1 MSQLLAQ
8 KRLRLGD
15 DEEDSEN
22 SDEDS
27 DLEEPSQKA
36 GYIRKLTLKN
46 FMCHDHFE
54 LSFGAQMNFI
64 IGRNGSGKS
73 AILTGIS
80 VGLGAK
86 ATDTSRGSSIKSLIK
101 DGKSTARIIVEI
113 DNDGYDCFEKETYGK
128 VIIVERK
135 LTREGA
141 NSYSIKS
148 ENGSLVSSK
157 KKTLDDIL
165 QKFFIVVNNPL
176 SFLSQDKAREFIA
189 SSTEQSRFNYFSE
202 GTNIQ
207 SILQNY
213 QEASRNILSLQK
225 RSVAAKDYFNEA
237 AQRYSECERAYRKY
251 KHSHTLR
258 QQLEKINGKIY
269 WFNVEVL
276 ERRIKKKDNEI
287 EAKRS
292 ELQEIDNK
300 KAMNDQNITLND
312 EERDSLQNEK
322 TILNEK
328 LVSHEEAVAHSENA
342 HAEATRQVQSYRSD
356 LMNYKTE
363 IEDFSKQIEKHKKEI
378 VMEQKKIDEANG
390 GSKEKMGERLEALR
404 KRQEV
409 LIKERDQL
417 QSRLRGMEGTSPDM
431 ENLRKEFEEYKQS
444 KTVLLEKKRSIE
456 KNKNDKYAA
465 FGHNINFLMRDI
477 EKEKNWHTKPIAP
490 VGCFVSVKEEFS
502 QWGDLIN
509 ATLQKILDSFVVCDE
524 HDRRILSQYMR
535 SKKIF
540 KTIIVRKFEKFN
552 FNSQA
557 PHGYNTILDT
567 LNIQDENVKFTLI
580 DSSGVEEM
588 IICDNIRDAEEV
600 TRRPNVKHTFC
611 LNDRKSG
618 IRITRP
624 GGQLARDPIFYSR
637 DLRKLAGK
645 VDGNEI
651 ENELKEAEAEEERLE
666 KRRHNLRA
674 KEYEEKKAVQGEL
687 EEKKDFLKKVN
698 NQIFT
703 AEQVLQDEGD
713 YGRIESLKSQIE
725 NCENQ
730 IKTREGMSL
739 ELLQNLNQSKVELS
753 SLKQRLQEAKAQK
766 EDITDQVSSLE
777 EKVSQCQ
784 ETSQL
789 LAAENDGLEK
799 RKAEIDFEIE
809 TKNERKNSDITKH
822 QELETAALEH
832 CQRSDIQILETD
844 TTESITTEFRNIQ
857 HAIEE
862 AEKNSNKTF
871 EEIQDEV
878 LKSKA
883 LKDQCENSLLE
894 LESARITLEND
905 LNSRFENLNITI
917 KEKLTRARLSF
928 EQSLA
933 LRGFKGNLEFDF
945 ANKKVITEVQTKDD
959 KERRAVLSLSGG
971 EKSFTQIA
979 FLLSIWKVMK
989 PRVCGLDEFDVF
1001 MDSVNRTI
1009 AIRLL
1014 IHELRNSNAQSI
1026 FITPQ
1031 DIAVVGDLKDSE
1043 DVRIHR
1049 IKAPRNE

>member
-8 KRLRLGD
+8 KRLKLGD

-22 SDEDS
+22 SDDES
-27 DLEEPSQKA
+27 DLEEVSLKA
-36 GYIRKLTLKN
+36 GYIKKLTLKN

-54 LSFGAQMNFI
+54 LSFGPQMNFI

-101 DGKSTARIIVEI
+101 DGKSTARIVVEI
-113 DNDGYDCFEKETYGK
+113 DNDGYDSYEKETYGK

-135 LTREGA
+135 ITRDGA
-141 NSYSIKS
+141 NSYAIKS
-148 ENGSLVSSK
+148 ENGAVVSNK
-157 KKTLDDIL
+157 KKTLEDIL

-176 SFLSQDKAREFIA
+176 LFLSQDKAREFIA

-213 QEASRNILSLQK
+213 EEASRNILSLQK
-225 RSVAAKDYFNEA
+225 RSVAAKEYFDESV
-237 AQRYSECERAYRKY
+237 QRYAECERAYRKY

-287 EAKRS
+287 EGKQN

-300 KAMNDQNITLND
+300 KALNDQNINLND
-312 EERDSLQNEK
+312 EERDSLLDEK
-322 TILNEK
+322 HIMDEK
-328 LVSHEEAVAHSENA
+328 LATCDQEVSNCEKAYN
-342 HAEATRQVQSYRSD
+342 EATRQVQSYRSD
-356 LMNYKTE
+356 LVNYKNE
-363 IEDFSKQIEKHKKEI
+363 IEEFSNKIEKHNQEI
-378 VMEQKKIDEANG
+378 VVEQKKIDEANG
-390 GSKEKMGERLEALR
+390 GSKEKMAERLEALQR
-404 KRQEV
+404 RQEV
-409 LIKERDQL
+409 LTKERNEL
-417 QSRLRGMEGTSPDM
+417 QSRLRAMEGTSPEM
-431 ENLRKEFEEYKQS
+431 EILRKELDEHKLS
-444 KTVLLEKKRSIE
+444 KNNLLEKKRSIE

-465 FGHNINFLMRDI
+465 FGHNIIFLMRDI
-477 EKEKNWHTKPIAP
+477 EKEKSWHAQPIGP
-490 VGCFVSVKEEFS
+490 VGCFVSVKEEYS

-509 ATLQKILDSFVVCDE
+509 ATLQKTLDAFVVCDE
-524 HDRRILSQYMR
+524 HDRRILGQYMR

-540 KTIIVRKFEKFN
+540 KSIIVRKFEKFDY
-552 FNSQA
+552 NSQA
-557 PHGYNTILDT
+557 HHGYNTILDT
-567 LNIQDENVKFTLI
+567 LNIQVDNVKFTLI

-588 IICDNIRDAEEV
+588 IICHTIKDAEEI
-600 TRRPNVKHTFC
+600 TKRPNVKHTFC

-618 IRITRP
+618 VRITRP

-651 ENELKEAEAEEERLE
+651 DDELKEARAEEERLE
-666 KRRHNLRA
+666 NKRQKLRA
-674 KEYEEKKAVQGEL
+674 KEFEEKKAVQGEL
-687 EEKKDFLKKVN
+687 EEKKSFLKEIN
-698 NQIFT
+698 NQIFRT
-703 AEQVLQDEGD
+703 EQILQDEGD
-713 YGRIESLKSQIE
+713 YGRIDSLKSQIE

-739 ELLQNLNQSKVELS
+739 ELLQSLNQSKVELS
-753 SLKQRLQEAKAQK
+753 SLKQKLQHAKSQK
-766 EDITDQVSSLE
+766 EELTDEFSALE

-799 RKAEIDFEIE
+799 RKGEIDFEIE
-809 TKNERKNSDITKH
+809 AKNEKKQSDIAKH
-822 QELETAALEH
+822 QELEAAALEH
-832 CQRSDIQILETD
+832 CQRNEIEILDTD
-844 TTESITTEFRNIQ
+844 TTESITTEFRNVQ
-857 HAIEE
+857 QAIEE
-862 AEKNSNKTF
+862 AERNTNKTF
-871 EEIQDEV
+871 KEIQDEV

-883 LKDQCENSLLE
+883 LKDQCETSLLE

-933 LRGFKGNLEFDF
+933 LRGFKGRLEFDF
-945 ANKKVITEVQTKDD
+945 AQKKVITEVQTKDD

-1031 DIAVVGDLKDSE
+1031 DIAVVGDLKYSE

-1049 IKAPRNE
+1049 IKAPRND

>member
-8 KRLRLGD
+8 KRLKLGD
-15 DEEDSEN
+15 DEDDSESEDE
-22 SDEDS
+22 SDQ
-27 DLEEPSQKA
+27 EENTLKA
-36 GYIRKLTLKN
+36 GYIRRLTLRN

-54 LSFGAQMNFI
+54 LNFGPQMNFI

-101 DGKSTARIIVEI
+101 DGKSTARIVVEI
-113 DNDGYDCFEKETYGK
+113 DNDGYDSYEKETYGK
-128 VIIVERK
+128 IIIVERK

-141 NSYSIKS
+141 NSYFIKS
-148 ENGSLVSSK
+148 ENGSVVSTK

-189 SSTEQSRFNYFSE
+189 SSTELSRFNYFSE

-213 QEASRNILSLQK
+213 QEASRNILSLQN
-225 RSVAAKDYFNEA
+225 RSVSAKEYFDEA
-237 AQRYSECERAYRKY
+237 CQRYAECERAYRKY

-258 QQLEKINGKIY
+258 QQLEKINGKIF

-276 ERRIKKKDNEI
+276 ERRIKKKEAEI
-287 EAKRS
+287 EAKHK
-292 ELQEIDNK
+292 EIADIDEK
-300 KAMNDQNITLND
+300 KVLNEQNISLNGAESSTLQS
-312 EERDSLQNEK
+312 EREVLKD
-322 TILNEK
+322 K
-328 LVSHEEAVAHSENA
+328 LESSNLALSNVKVASSEVN
-342 HAEATRQVQSYRSD
+342 RQVQSYRQD
-356 LMNYKTE
+356 LVNYKNE
-363 IEDFSKQIEKHKKEI
+363 IQDFSRQIKTYQEQIEA
-378 VMEQKKIDEANG
+378 EQKKIDEMNG
-390 GSKEKMGERLEALR
+390 GSKEKMNQRLEAL
-404 KRQEV
+404 KERQRV
-409 LIKERDQL
+409 LIQERDEL
-417 QSRLRGMEGTSPDM
+417 QNRLRGMDGTSPEM
-431 ENLRKEFEEYKQS
+431 KSLQRELEEHRSS
-444 KTVLLEKKRSIE
+444 KNALLEKKRNLE
-456 KNKNDKYAA
+456 KNKNNKYAA
-465 FGHNINFLMRDI
+465 FGHNINYLIKDI
-477 EKEKNWHTKPIAP
+477 EQEKDWHAKPIGP
-490 VGCFVSVKEEFS
+490 IGCYVSVKEEFN

-509 ATLQKILDSFVVCDE
+509 ATLQKTLDSFVVCDE
-524 HDRRILSQYMR
+524 HDRRILNQYMR

-540 KTIIVRKFEKFN
+540 KTIIVRKFEKFDY
-552 FNSQA
+552 QA
-557 PHGYNTILDT
+557 RAPNGYHTMLDT
-567 LNIQDENVKFTLI
+567 LNISDENVKYTLI
-580 DSSGVEEM
+580 DSSGIEEM
-588 IICDNIRDAEEV
+588 IICDQISQAEEI
-600 TRRPNVKHTFC
+600 TRLPNVKQAFC
-611 LNDRKSG
+611 LNDRRSG
-618 IRITRP
+618 TRVTRP

-637 DLRKLAGK
+637 DLRKIAGK
-645 VDGNEI
+645 VDSNAVDAEV
-651 ENELKEAEAEEERLE
+651 EEAVNEERRIE
-666 KRRHNLRA
+666 KLRSKLHA
-674 KEYEEKKAVQGEL
+674 TEYERKKAVQRDL
-687 EEKKDFLKKVN
+687 EEKKKFLKEIN
-698 NQIFT
+698 NLIFT
-703 AEQVLQDEGD
+703 TERVLQEEGD
-713 YGRIESLKSQIE
+713 YGKIESLKSQIE

-730 IKTREGMSL
+730 IKTREGMSV
-739 ELLQNLNQSKVELS
+739 ELLLNLNKSKGELAS
-753 SLKQRLQEAKAQK
+753 IKEQLNEAQTARDNLSDEIRSL
-766 EDITDQVSSLE
+766 D
-777 EKVSQCQ
+777 EKVSKYE

-789 LAAENDGLEK
+789 LSAENDGLDK
-799 RKAEIDFEIE
+799 KKGEIDLEIE
-809 TKNERKNSDITKH
+809 TKLLKKNADEEKH
-822 QELETAALEH
+822 DELKNTALEH
-832 CQRSDIQILETD
+832 CQRDEIEIAESD

-862 AEKNSNKTF
+862 AERNSSKTF
-871 EEIQDEV
+871 EQIQEEV
-878 LKSKA
+878 LNSKS
-883 LKDQCENSLLE
+883 LKDQCEKSLLE
-894 LESARITLEND
+894 LDNARITLEND

-933 LRGFKGNLEFDF
+933 LRGFKGKLEFDF

-959 KERRAVLSLSGG
+959 KESRAVLSLSGG

-1049 IKAPRNE
+1049 IKAPRSE

>member
-8 KRLRLGD
+8 KRFKLGD
-15 DEEDSEN
+15 DEVDSDN
-22 SDEDS
+22 SDDDTDQDEVT
-27 DLEEPSQKA
+27 LKA
-36 GYIRKLTLKN
+36 GFIRRLTLKN
-46 FMCHDHFE
+46 FMCHDYFE
-54 LSFGAQMNFI
+54 LNFGSQMNFI

-86 ATDTSRGSSIKSLIK
+86 AADTSRGSSIKSMIK
-101 DGKSTARIIVEI
+101 DGKSTARIVVEI
-113 DNDGYDCFEKETYGK
+113 DNDGYDSYEKDTYGK
-128 VIIVERK
+128 VIIIERK
-135 LTREGA
+135 LTRDGA
-141 NSYSIKS
+141 NSYAIKS
-148 ENGSLVSSK
+148 ENGSLVSTR

-213 QEASRNILSLQK
+213 QEASRNILSLQN
-225 RSVAAKDYFNEA
+225 RSVAAKEYYEEA
-237 AQRYSECERAYRKY
+237 CRRYAECERAYRKY

-258 QQLEKINGKIY
+258 QQLEKINGKIF

-276 ERRIKKKDNEI
+276 ERRIKKKETDI
-287 EAKRS
+287 ETKRD
-292 ELQEIDNK
+292 ELREIDK
-300 KAMNDQNITLND
+300 KRALNDQNINLND
-312 EERDSLQNEK
+312 EESTSLTSERQILQEKFDSRSLA
-322 TILNEK
+322 
-328 LVSHEEAVAHSENA
+328 VSRVEVANSEVN
-342 HAEATRQVQSYRSD
+342 RQVQSYRAD
-356 LMNYKTE
+356 LVNYKNE
-363 IEDFSKQIEKHKKEI
+363 IEDFSKQIENHQQEI
-378 VMEQKKIDEANG
+378 DIEQKKIDEANG
-390 GSKEKMGERLEALR
+390 GSKEKMSQRLEVLK
-404 KRQEV
+404 KRQQV
-409 LIKERDQL
+409 LINERDEL
-417 QSRLRGMEGTSPDM
+417 QNRLRGMEGTSYEM
-431 ENLRKEFEEYKQS
+431 ESLRKELEEQKAS
-444 KTVLLEKKRSIE
+444 KNVLLDKKRSLE

-477 EKEKNWHTKPIAP
+477 ELEKNWHAKPIGP
-490 VGCFVSVKEEFS
+490 IGCHVSVKEEFS

-509 ATLQKILDSFVVCDE
+509 ATLQKTLDSFVVCDE
-524 HDRRILSQYMR
+524 HDRRLLSQYMR

-540 KTIIVRKFEKFN
+540 KTIIVRNFEKFDYRA
-552 FNSQA
+552 QA
-557 PHGYNTILDT
+557 PNGYNTILDT

-580 DSSGVEEM
+580 DSSGIEEM
-588 IICDNIRDAEEV
+588 IICDEISKAEEI
-600 TRRPNVKHTFC
+600 TRLSNVKHAFC
-611 LNDRKSG
+611 LNDRRSG
-618 IRITRP
+618 IRVTRP

-651 ENELKEAEAEEERLE
+651 DAELREAIDEEERLE
-666 KRRHNLRA
+666 QKRSTLRA
-674 KEYEEKKAVQGEL
+674 KEFEKKKVVQRDL
-687 EEKKDFLKKVN
+687 EEKKKFLKEIN

-703 AEQVLQDEGD
+703 TERVLQEEGD
-713 YGRIESLKSQIE
+713 YGRIESLKSQIG

-730 IKTREGMSL
+730 IKTREGMSV
-739 ELLQNLNQSKVELS
+739 ELLQNLKKSKDELTL
-753 SLKQRLQEAKAQK
+753 LKKQLQEARVSRDGILD
-766 EDITDQVSSLE
+766 EITSVDE
-777 EKVSQCQ
+777 RITRCQ

-799 RKAEIDFEIE
+799 RKVEIDFEIE
-809 TKNERKNSDITKH
+809 SKLEKKELDKEKH
-822 QELETAALEH
+822 LELQTAAMEH
-832 CQRSDIQILETD
+832 CQRDEVEILETD

-862 AEKNSNKTF
+862 AERNTSKTF

-883 LKDQCENSLLE
+883 LKDQCETSLTE
-894 LESARITLEND
+894 LDNARITLEND
-905 LNSRFENLNITI
+905 LNYRFENLNITI

-933 LRGFKGNLEFDF
+933 LRGFKGKLEFDF

-959 KERRAVLSLSGG
+959 KESRAVLSLSGG

-1049 IKAPRNE
+1049 IKAPRND

>member
-8 KRLRLGD
+8 KRLKLGD
-15 DEEDSEN
+15 DEEDSDN
-22 SDEDS
+22 SDEYS
-27 DLEEPSQKA
+27 DLEEFSLKA
-36 GYIRKLTLKN
+36 GYIKKLTLKN

-54 LSFGAQMNFI
+54 LSFGPQMNFI

-101 DGKSTARIIVEI
+101 DGKSTARIVVEI
-113 DNDGYDCFEKETYGK
+113 DNDGYDSYEKETYGK

-135 LTREGA
+135 LTREGTNA
-141 NSYSIKS
+141 YAIRS
-148 ENGSLVSSK
+148 ENGAVVSNK

-176 SFLSQDKAREFIA
+176 MFLSQDKAREFIA

-225 RSVAAKDYFNEA
+225 RSASAKEYYDEA
-237 AQRYSECERAYRKY
+237 AQRYAECERAYRKY

-276 ERRIKKKDNEI
+276 ERRITKKDNEI
-287 EAKRS
+287 EEKQN
-292 ELQEIDNK
+292 ELQEIDKK
-300 KAMNDQNITLND
+300 KALNEQNMNLND
-312 EERDSLQNEK
+312 DERGSFLSEKNILDESLKAREMDVSNNER
-322 TILNEK
+322 TYN
-328 LVSHEEAVAHSENA
+328 EAV
-342 HAEATRQVQSYRSD
+342 RKIQSYRSD
-356 LMNYKTE
+356 LVNYKKE
-363 IEDFSKQIEKHKKEI
+363 IEDFSKQIENHTQEI
-378 VMEQKKIDEANG
+378 SLEQKKIDEING
-390 GSKEKMGERLEALR
+390 GSKEKMGERLEALK
-404 KRQEV
+404 KRQQV
-409 LIKERDQL
+409 LINERNEL
-417 QSRLRGMEGTSPDM
+417 QSNLRAMEGTSPEM
-431 ENLRKEFEEYKQS
+431 ANLRKE
-444 KTVLLEKKRSIE
+444 LEDFKLSMNMFLERKRSIE

-465 FGHNINFLMRDI
+465 FGHNIAFLMRDI
-477 EKEKNWHTKPIAP
+477 ENEKNWHSKPIGP
-490 VGCFVSVKEEFS
+490 VGCFVSVKEEYAH
-502 QWGDLIN
+502 WGDLIN
-509 ATLQKILDSFVVCDE
+509 ATLQKTLDSFVVCDE
-524 HDRRILSQYMR
+524 HDRRILNQHMR

-540 KTIIVRKFEKFN
+540 KTIIVRKFEAFD
-552 FNSQA
+552 FNSRA
-557 PHGYNTILDT
+557 PDGYNTILDI
-567 LNIQDENVKFTLI
+567 LNIQLDDVKFTLI
-580 DSSGVEEM
+580 DSSGIEEM
-588 IICDNIRDAEEV
+588 IICSNIKDAEEI
-600 TRRPNVKHTFC
+600 TKRPYVKHTFC

-618 IRITRP
+618 VRITRP
-624 GGQLARDPIFYSR
+624 SGHLARDPIFYSH

-645 VDGNEI
+645 VDGNQI
-651 ENELKEAEAEEERLE
+651 DDELREARAEEERLDK
-666 KRRHNLRA
+666 KRQNLLR
-674 KEYEEKKAVQGEL
+674 KEYEEKKAVQGDL
-687 EEKKDFLKKVN
+687 EEKKSYLKEIN
-698 NQIFT
+698 NQIFRT
-703 AEQVLQDEGD
+703 EQILQDEGD
-713 YGRIESLKSQIE
+713 YGRIESLKAQIE
-725 NCENQ
+725 HCENQ

-739 ELLQNLNQSKVELS
+739 ELLQNLNQAKVELS
-753 SLKQRLQEAKAQK
+753 SLKQKLEDAKTQK
-766 EDITDQVSSLE
+766 EELSNQISTLE
-777 EKVSQCQ
+777 EKMSQCQ

-799 RKAEIDFEIE
+799 RKGEIDFEIE
-809 TKNERKNSDITKH
+809 AKNEKRNSDIAKH
-822 QELETAALEH
+822 QELRATALEH
-832 CQRSDIQILETD
+832 CQRNEVEILETD
-844 TTESITTEFRNIQ
+844 TTESITSEFRNIQ
-857 HAIEE
+857 QAIEE
-862 AEKNSNKTF
+862 AERNTNKTF

-883 LKDQCENSLLE
+883 LKDQCEVSLLE
-894 LESARITLEND
+894 LESARVTLEND

-933 LRGFKGNLEFDF
+933 LRGFKGRLEFDF

-1014 IHELRNSNAQSI
+1014 IHELRTSNAQSI

-1031 DIAVVGDLKDSE
+1031 DIAVVGDLKNSE

-1049 IKAPRNE
+1049 IKAPRND

>member
-8 KRLRLGD
+8 KRLKLGD

-22 SDEDS
+22 SDDDT
-27 DLEEPSQKA
+27 DLDEPSVKA
-36 GYIRKLTLKN
+36 GFIRKLTLKN

-54 LSFGAQMNFI
+54 LAFGPQMNFI

-101 DGKSTARIIVEI
+101 DGRSTSRIVVEI
-113 DNDGYDCFEKETYGK
+113 DNDGYDSYEKEIYGK

-141 NSYSIKS
+141 NSYAIRS
-148 ENGSLVSSK
+148 ENGSVVSTK

-189 SSTEQSRFNYFSE
+189 SSTELSRYTYFSE

-213 QEASRNILSLQK
+213 QEASRNILSLQN
-225 RSVAAKDYFNEA
+225 RSTMAKEYYDEA
-237 AQRYSECERAYRKY
+237 CTRYAECERAYRKY

-258 QQLEKINGKIY
+258 QQLEKINGKIF
-269 WFNVEVL
+269 WFNVQVI
-276 ERRIKKKDNEI
+276 ERRIKKKENEI
-287 EAKRS
+287 EAKQT
-292 ELQEIDNK
+292 ELTDIDKK
-300 KAMNDQNITLND
+300 KALNEQNI
-312 EERDSLQNEK
+312 SLSE
-322 TILNEK
+322 
-328 LVSHEEAVAHSENA
+328 EEAISLKNEREVLLEKHESRTLALSRIEVAASDSN
-342 HAEATRQVQSYRSD
+342 RQVQSYRAD
-356 LMNYKTE
+356 LVNYKNE
-363 IEDFSKQIEKHKKEI
+363 IESYSKQIEKFEQEI
-378 VMEQKKIDEANG
+378 VLEQKKIDEANG
-390 GSKEKMGERLEALR
+390 GSKEKMAQRLEALK
-404 KRQEV
+404 KRQETLV
-409 LIKERDQL
+409 LERDDL
-417 QSRLRGMEGTSPDM
+417 QNLLRGMDGTSPEM
-431 ENLRKEFEEYKQS
+431 EALRKELEECKSS
-444 KTVLLEKKRSIE
+444 KSVLVEKKRSIE
-456 KNKNDKYAA
+456 KTKNDKYAA

-477 EKEKNWHTKPIAP
+477 EKETRWHAKPIGP
-490 VGCFVSVKEEFS
+490 IGCYVSVKEEFA

-509 ATLQKILDSFVVCDE
+509 ALLQKTLDSFVVCDE
-524 HDRRILSQYMR
+524 HDRRILSDYMR

-540 KTIIVRKFEKFN
+540 KTIIVRNFEKFN
-552 FNSQA
+552 YRSQA
-557 PHGYNTILDT
+557 PNGNKTILDA
-567 LNIQDENVKFTLI
+567 LSIQDENVKFTLI
-580 DSSGVEEM
+580 DSSGIEEM
-588 IICDNIRDAEEV
+588 VVCENIGHAEDV
-600 TRRPNVKHTFC
+600 TRLPTVKHAFC

-618 IRITRP
+618 TKVTRP

-651 ENELKEAEAEEERLE
+651 DVELKEAMVEEEKLE
-666 KRRHNLRA
+666 RKRNALRA
-674 KEYEEKKAVQGEL
+674 KEFEKKKVTQKEL
-687 EEKKDFLKKVN
+687 EEKRKFLKDIN
-698 NQIFT
+698 NQIFNT
-703 AEQVLQDEGD
+703 ERFLQEEGD
-713 YGRIESLKSQIE
+713 YGRIESLKGQIE

-730 IKTREGMSL
+730 IKTREGMSV
-739 ELLQNLNQSKVELS
+739 ELLQNMNRVKEELAT
-753 SLKQRLQEAKAQK
+753 LKAQLQEARDSK
-766 EDITDQVSSLE
+766 DSVTDELTQVDE
-777 EKVSQCQ
+777 RVSRCQ
-784 ETSQL
+784 ETIQL
-789 LAAENDGLEK
+789 LAAEIDGFDKRKGEIDIEIESRLEK
-799 RKAEIDFEIE
+799 KE
-809 TKNERKNSDITKH
+809 SDRQKH
-822 QELETAALEH
+822 RELESAALEH
-832 CQRSDIQILETD
+832 CQRDEVEILETD

-857 HAIEE
+857 QAIEE
-862 AEKNSNKTF
+862 AEKNNSKTF

-878 LKSKA
+878 LKSKE
-883 LKDQCENSLLE
+883 LKDKCETSLTE
-894 LESARITLEND
+894 LDNARITLEND

-917 KEKLTRARLSF
+917 KEKLTRAKLSF

-959 KERRAVLSLSGG
+959 KESRAVSSLSGG

-1014 IHELRNSNAQSI
+1014 IHELRSSNAQSI

-1049 IKAPRNE
+1049 IKSPRDD